1 MKIAYFDCF
10 SGISGDMVLGALL
23 DAGLPLKDLNA
34 EIAKLN
40 LVDVAIESETT
51 ARHAIAATHARVRV
65 GSALITAAAEHHL
78 DLSNHE
84 ATHRGSHGHHHDSQ
98 GHKHQDHG
106 HHHDSHSQE
115 DHHHDDH
122 DDHDDHHKHGHEHH
136 EHGHHHLN
144 DILQRIADSS
154 LDPVVKEQSTRIF
167 ERLGAAE
174 AEVHGADPAEVH
186 LHEVG
191 ALDALVDVV
200 GAVAGLQLLAVDEVH
215 ASPLRFG
222 TGFTRCAHGRY
233 PVPVPGVLAL
243 CRNVPTEQTD
253 IRAELVTP
261 TGAAIITTL
270 ASSFGPMPPCRQQA
284 VGYGAGSR
292 DLAAIPNLV
301 RLRLGES
308 EQSRER
314 LMLIEANI
322 DDMNPEIYGYLF
334 DRLLEQGARDVYAT
348 PVFMKKGRPGNVLSV
363 LADTASLDRLA
374 TIVLQETTTIGL
386 RYYPVERRVLERE
399 IHTVDTPYGS
409 IRVKF
414 SYLDGRR
421 RAAPEYEDCARLA
434 KEQQIPLLAVYE
446 AARAAVSEE

>member
-1 MKIAYFDCF
+1 MRIAYFDCF

-23 DAGLPLKDLNA
+23 DAELELERLNA
-34 EIAKLN
+34 EIAKLG
-40 LVDVAIESETT
+40 LPEIAIEREATS
-51 ARHAIAATHARVRV
+51 RHAIAATRAWVRV
-65 GSALITAAAEHHL
+65 GAESIAEEEEHHL
-78 DLSNHE
+78 DL
-84 ATHRGSHGHHHDSQ
+84 ATAKDR
-98 GHKHQDHG
+98 
-106 HHHDSHSQE
+106 
-115 DHHHDDH
+115 
-122 DDHDDHHKHGHEHH
+122 DHHKHTSEHH
-136 EHGHHHLN
+136 QHRYHHRDHQHHHLK
-144 DILQRIADSS
+144 DITQRIADSS
-154 LDPVVKEQSTRIF
+154 LDDTVKERSIQIF

-174 AEVHGADPAEVH
+174 AEVHGTAPADVH

-200 GAVAGLQLLAVDEVH
+200 GAVVGLQLLAVDEVC

-243 CRNVPTEQTD
+243 CRDVPTEQTD

-270 ASSFGPMPPCRQQA
+270 ASSFGPQPPFRQQA

-292 DLAAIPNLV
+292 DLEAVPNVL
-301 RLRLGES
+301 RLRLGER
-308 EQSRER
+308 EQACVSGMGAAPSDAAPH
-314 LMLIEANI
+314 LVLIEANI

-334 DRLLEQGARDVYAT
+334 DQLLAKGARDVYAT
-348 PVFMKKGRPGNVLSV
+348 PVLMKKGRPGHVLSV
-363 LADTASLDRLA
+363 LADLADLDALA
-374 TIVLQETTTIGL
+374 TTILQETTTIGL
-386 RYYPVERRVLERE
+386 RHYPVKRRLLARE
-399 IHTVDTPYGS
+399 IRTVDTPFGP

-434 KEQQIPLLAVYE
+434 REHQVPLLSVYE